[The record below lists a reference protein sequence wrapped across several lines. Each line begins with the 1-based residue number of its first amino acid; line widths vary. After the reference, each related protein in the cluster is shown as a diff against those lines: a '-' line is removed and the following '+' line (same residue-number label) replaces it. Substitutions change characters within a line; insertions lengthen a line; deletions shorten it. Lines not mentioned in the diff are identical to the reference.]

1 MLVQFVSP
9 NGTKLL
15 TSSEILQTKVI
26 NNNFKRSPFF
36 FRSREGSGGGGGGE
50 RGINH
55 VPRVSPPHFPESER
69 RDPGNKAGYSL
80 IYTVSYIILLQNCEP
95 LAPAA
100 WKDLPHITVVSA
112 IAWYEPKITAWL
124 EELTFD

>member
-1 MLVQFVSP
+1 MLVRSP

-15 TSSEILQTKVI
+15 ISSEILQTKVI
-26 NNNFKRSPFF
+26 NNIFKRSPFF
-36 FRSREGSGGGGGGE
+36 FQESGRKRGGGGG